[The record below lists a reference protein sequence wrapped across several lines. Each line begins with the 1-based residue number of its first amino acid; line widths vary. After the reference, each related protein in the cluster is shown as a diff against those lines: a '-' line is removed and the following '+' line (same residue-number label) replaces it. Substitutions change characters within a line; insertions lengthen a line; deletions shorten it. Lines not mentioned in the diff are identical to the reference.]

1 MLIVHDNTLQFSMES
16 SERLII
22 KKAYLSLAFPSV
34 GLKFGWNAPLEI
46 PVISIHSQLNSTQLN
61 GHSQ

>member
-22 KKAYLSLAFPSV
+22 KKACLAFPSV

-46 PVISIHSQLNSTQLN
+46 PVISIHGQLNSTQLN